1 MLDDIY
7 NRYHHLLENLD
18 VDWINAQT
26 FADAIHAAGAPLPN
40 CWGFIDGTLRPC
52 CRPIRNQRI
61 LFSGHKRVHGIKFQV
76 PKQSFLTIIAHKLN
90 VIFIIIVPHG
100 LICCFC
106 FVSLKIIMQ
115 VFS

>member
-1 MLDDIY
+1 M
-7 NRYHHLLENLD
+7 
-18 VDWINAQT
+18 DWINAQT

-76 PKQSFLTIIAHKLN
+76 PQTIPLTIARKVN
-90 VIFIIIVPHG
+90 VILLSLSHI
-100 LICCFC
+100 FC
-106 FVSLKIIMQ
+106 FLENYYASVQLTLSRPRGSPLTSKI
-115 VFS
+115 VWR